1 MGTIVIMIISAMYTI
16 RNIKRVW
23 CLGSVKK
30 KRTAAAANREKNNE
44 KKDQQGNNYKEKKK
58 DARRGQGDKEECV
71 AAATT
76 TTTPKNGTK
85 SSYQEL
91 SESDEERR
99 EPPDP
104 VQYYHHIPSEVKK
117 ARQRAAIKN
126 IKSQLTQEE
135 LEEEKA
141 IQKKQLQE
149 MFDLMKSQ
157 GDKFGLTDSEMEK
170 QMQLYS
176 I

>member
-71 AAATT
+71 AAAT